1 MKSRLIIA
9 LIMISALV
17 IVSISYLFTISSS
30 EEKNTIT
37 VSDIPDVYDEQVEE
51 KSNTV
56 KSKKISLKI
65 NEVSDY
71 KKMTKAEIY
80 ELRKKYVSQSLFANS
95 NYVPSE
101 EVFGAIADKSP
112 WYGLTYS
119 GCIGMV
125 KGTSKV
131 AQGPSEESR
140 FINNPNILVGIL
152 SGSQRIQPDD
162 PGCFDKRYWLI
173 PESMT
178 YDKATNTIEATYNFR
193 YTGPMAL
200 TGINARDLG
209 YKYVYAKNPINYK
222 FDNTPNISHEVFEL
236 IDYIHLGGS
245 CEYKNGCNNGSPYQ
259 PYLNL
264 KLTNF
269 PVSIKLK
276 LWKKMPNNKIS
287 KPDINY
293 IITFK

>member
-9 LIMISALV
+9 SIMISALV

-37 VSDIPDVYDEQVEE
+37 VSDVPNIYDEKTEE
-51 KSNTV
+51 ISSN
-56 KSKKISLKI
+56 SKNNQIALKI
-65 NEVSDY
+65 NDVTDY

-140 FINNPNILVGIL
+140 FINNPNILIGII
-152 SGSQRIQPDD
+152 SGSERIQPDN
-162 PGCFDKRYWLI
+162 PRCFNKEYWLI
-173 PESMT
+173 PESIT
-178 YDKATNTIEATYNFR
+178 YDKNTNTIETTYNFR

-200 TGINARDLG
+200 IGINARDLG

-222 FDNTPNISHEVFEL
+222 FDNTPNISHDVFEL
-236 IDYIHLGGS
+236 IDFIHLGGS
-245 CEYKNGCNNGSPYQ
+245 CGYKNGCNNGSPYQ
-259 PYLNL
+259 PYLSL

-276 LWKKMPNNKIS
+276 LWKEMPNNKIS